1 MILLRFHRPSPPVD
15 QDSSSRRQFVIRSLS
30 GISVAWLTLHWPAIL
45 AAHDHAH
52 AAAQSDAPV
61 AFQFF
66 SPDWALEIE
75 AATAQIIPSDETP
88 GAREAKV
95 VYFIDRALVTF
106 ERDKQATYTQG
117 LKDLENKTK
126 SLFPQAEKFSG
137 LSQAQQVQLLEA
149 IEQSEFFE
157 LLRVH
162 TIMGFLARPDYGG
175 NQGEVGWKLIGFE
188 NKGVYSPPFGYYDA
202 EIAKGK

>member
-1 MILLRFHRPSPPVD
+1 VD

-30 GISVAWLTLHWPAIL
+30 GISAAWLTLHWPAIL

-52 AAAQSDAPV
+52 MTAQPGASIS
-61 AFQFF
+61 FQFF
-66 SPDWALEIE
+66 SPDQAAEID
-75 AATAQIIPSDETP
+75 AAVAQIIPADETP

-106 ERDKQATYTQG
+106 DRDKQSFYTQG
-117 LKDLENKTK
+117 LKDLQAKTTEV
-126 SLFPQAEKFSG
+126 FPSVKKFSA
-137 LSQAQQVQLLEA
+137 LSQTQQIQLLEV
-149 IEQSEFFE
+149 IEKSDFFE

-175 NQGEVGWKLIGFE
+175 NYQQAGWKLIGFE
-188 NKGVYSPPFGYYDA
+188 NKGFYTPPFGYYDA
-202 EIAKGK
+202 EITKGN

>member
-1 MILLRFHRPSPPVD
+1 MILLRLHRPSSPVD

-30 GISVAWLTLHWPAIL
+30 GISAAWLTLHWPAIL

-52 AAAQSDAPV
+52 MAAQSDAPV

-66 SPDWALEIE
+66 SSDWAIEIE
-75 AATAQIIPSDETP
+75 AVTAQIIPSDETP
-88 GAREAKV
+88 GAREARV

-106 ERDKQATYTQG
+106 ERDKQATYKQG
-117 LKDLENKTK
+117 LQDLEIRTI
-126 SLFPQAEKFSG
+126 SLFPQAGKFSS
-137 LSQAQQVQLLEA
+137 LSGSQQVRLLEA
-149 IEQSEFFE
+149 IEQTEFFE

-175 NQGEVGWKLIGFE
+175 NYQQVGWKLIGFE
-188 NKGVYSPPFGYYDA
+188 NKGVFSPPFGYYDA
-202 EIAKGK
+202 EIKKGN

>member
-1 MILLRFHRPSPPVD
+1 MD
-15 QDSSSRRQFVIRSLS
+15 QDSSSRRQFVIRSVT

-52 AAAQSDAPV
+52 AVAQSDTPV

-95 VYFIDRALVTF
+95 VHFIDRALVTF

-126 SLFPQAEKFSG
+126 SLFPQAEKFSS